1 MDSRR
6 KITGFDA
13 ERRVNLP
20 FNCERMPTLIAFES
34 SCDDTGVAVIRNR
47 EVLSNRVANQAV
59 HAQFGGVVP
68 ELASRA
74 HAAHLVPTVAAALED
89 AGVEASDLDG
99 VAYTQGPGLL
109 GSLLVGSS
117 FAKAWAWA
125 HGLPTVPVHHMHAH
139 VLAHFLEPGP
149 TPNLP
154 FICLTVSGGHTQ
166 LVLVHAP
173 DHMEVLGTTL
183 DDAAGEAFD
192 KVAKL
197 MGLPYPGG
205 PLIDRNAQAGDP
217 LAFAFTHPRIEGLD
231 MSFSGLKTQILHFLQ
246 RELAADPHFVTER
259 MNDICASVQH
269 TIVGILMNK
278 LEAACAQTGIREV
291 AIAGG
296 VSANSGLRNAL
307 TERKETLGWAVHVP
321 PFAYCTDNAAM
332 IGMVGVLKFEAGV
345 RGTLGTAADPRLPF

>member
-1 MDSRR
+1 
-6 KITGFDA
+6 
-13 ERRVNLP
+13 
-20 FNCERMPTLIAFES
+20 MPIVLAFES
-34 SCDDTGVAVIRNR
+34 SCDDTGVAVVRDR
-47 EVLSNRVANQAV
+47 SVLSNRVANQEV
-59 HAQFGGVVP
+59 HAQYGGVVP

-74 HAAHLVPTVAAALED
+74 HAAHLVPTVEAALRD
-89 AGVEASDLDG
+89 AGIEAQDLDA

-125 HGLPTVPVHHMHAH
+125 RGLPTVPVHHMHAH

-149 TPNLP
+149 PPRLP
-154 FICLTVSGGHTQ
+154 FLCLTVSGGHTQ
-166 LVLVHAP
+166 LVVVRGANNL
-173 DHMEVLGTTL
+173 EVIGSTR

-205 PLIDRNAQAGDP
+205 PLVDRYAKEGNPD
-217 LAFAFTHPRIEGLD
+217 AFAFTHPRIEGLD

-246 RELAADPHFVTER
+246 RELKQDPEFVTR
-259 MNDICASVQH
+259 RLHDICASVQAA
-269 TIVGILMNK
+269 IIGILMEK
-278 LEAACAQTGIREV
+278 LEAAVDATGIREV

-296 VSANSGLRNAL
+296 VSANSGLRAAL
-307 TERKETLGWAVHVP
+307 EQRRAQLGWEVHVP

-332 IGMVGVLKFEAGV
+332 IGMAGVLRWEAGV
-345 RGTLGTAADPRLPF
+345 RGSLDAAADPRLPF

>member
-1 MDSRR
+1 
-6 KITGFDA
+6 
-13 ERRVNLP
+13 
-20 FNCERMPTLIAFES
+20 MPTVLAFET
-34 SCDDTGVAVIRNR
+34 SCDDTGVAVVRDR
-47 EVLSNRVANQAV
+47 TVLSNRVANQEV

-74 HAAHLVPTVAAALED
+74 HAAHLVPTVEAALRD
-89 AGVEASDLDG
+89 AGVTAEDLDA

-125 HGLPTVPVHHMHAH
+125 NGLPTVPVHHMHAH

-149 TPNLP
+149 PPALP
-154 FICLTVSGGHTQ
+154 FLCLTVSGGHTQ
-166 LVLVHAP
+166 IVQVHGA
-173 DHMEVLGTTL
+173 DRLEVIGSTR

-197 MGLPYPGG
+197 LGLPYPGG
-205 PLIDRNAQAGDP
+205 PLVDRYAQQGDP
-217 LAFAFTHPRIEGLD
+217 SAFAFTRPRIEGLD

-246 RELAADPHFVTER
+246 REMQRDSAFVHNR
-259 MNDICASVQH
+259 IADICASVQFA
-269 TIVGILMNK
+269 IIAILMEK
-278 LEAACAQTGIREV
+278 LEAAAAATGISTV

-296 VSANSGLRNAL
+296 VSANSGLRAAL
-307 TERKETLGWAVHVP
+307 EERSVTLGWEVHVP

-332 IGMVGVLKFEAGV
+332 IAAAGLRRLE
-345 RGTLGTAADPRLPF
+345 RGPASGLDFNADPSLKLE

>member
-1 MDSRR
+1 
-6 KITGFDA
+6 
-13 ERRVNLP
+13 
-20 FNCERMPTLIAFES
+20 MPTLLAFES
-34 SCDDTGVAVIRNR
+34 SCDDTGVAVVRDR
-47 EVLSNRVANQAV
+47 VVLANRVANQAV

-74 HAAHLVPTVAAALED
+74 HAAHLVPTVEAALGD
-89 AGVEASDLDG
+89 AGIRAADLDA

-125 HGLPTVPVHHMHAH
+125 NGLPTVPVHHMHAH

-149 TPNLP
+149 APDLP
-154 FICLTVSGGHTQ
+154 FLCLTVSGGHTQ
-166 LVLVHAP
+166 LVLVKAA
-173 DHMEVLGTTL
+173 DDMEVVGTTL

-205 PLIDRNAQAGDP
+205 PLIDRHAQQGNRN
-217 LAFAFTHPRIEGLD
+217 AFAFTHPRIEGLD

-246 RELAADPHFVTER
+246 KELAANAQFV
-259 MNDICASVQH
+259 NQHLDDICASVQD
-269 TIVGILMNK
+269 TIVGILMAK
-278 LEAACAQTGIREV
+278 LEAACEQIGVKEV

-296 VSANSGLRNAL
+296 VSANSGLRAAL
-307 TERKETLGWAVHVP
+307 LERESTLGWKVHIP

-332 IGMVGVLKFEAGV
+332 IGMAGVLRFERGI
-345 RGTLGTAADPRLPF
+345 RGTLSTAADPRLPF

>member
-1 MDSRR
+1 
-6 KITGFDA
+6 
-13 ERRVNLP
+13 
-20 FNCERMPTLIAFES
+20 MPTLLAFES
-34 SCDDTGVAVIRNR
+34 SCDDTGVAIVRDR
-47 EVLSNRVANQAV
+47 EVLANRVANQAV
-59 HAQFGGVVP
+59 HARFGGVVP

-74 HAAHLVPTVAAALED
+74 HAAHLIPTVEAALED
-89 AGVEASDLDG
+89 AGVSADELDA

-125 HGLPTVPVHHMHAH
+125 NGLPTVPVHHMHAH

-149 TPNLP
+149 APELP

-166 LVLVHAP
+166 LVLVKAP
-173 DHMEVLGTTL
+173 DDMHVVGTTL

-205 PLIDRNAQAGDP
+205 PLIDRHAQQGNP
-217 LAFAFTHPRIEGLD
+217 EAFPFTHPRITGLD

-246 RELAADPHFVTER
+246 KNLAANPQFVAER
-259 MNDICASVQH
+259 LDDICASVQH
-269 TIVGILMNK
+269 TIVGILMAK
-278 LEAACAQTGIREV
+278 LEQACEQTGIRDV

-296 VSANSGLRNAL
+296 VSANSGLRSAL
-307 TERKETLGWAVHVP
+307 LERETTLGWKVHIP

-332 IGMVGVLKFEAGV
+332 IGVAGLLQFEAGV
-345 RGTLGTAADPRLPF
+345 RGTLATAADPRLPF